1 MFCVTFT
8 VFSLGR
14 SQTVQPVLRVRVGK
28 TLVLESVMKISLLGL
43 RLLIR
48 VSLNIFMR
56 KKKKYLSFTDLNN
69 FELVLNSKDSRF
81 HPDSY
86 SV

>member
-28 TLVLESVMKISLLGL
+28 TLVSGLQCVMKMSLLGL

-48 VSLNIFMR
+48 VSVNIFIR
-56 KKKKYLSFTDLNN
+56 NKKKYLSFTVLKN
-69 FELVLNSKDSRF
+69 FELF
-81 HPDSY
+81 
-86 SV
+86 

>member
-1 MFCVTFT
+1 MKMFCVTFT

-28 TLVLESVMKISLLGL
+28 TLVSGLQCVMKMSLLGV

-48 VSLNIFMR
+48 VSVNIFIR
-56 KKKKYLSFTDLNN
+56 NKKKYLSFTVLKN
-69 FELVLNSKDSRF
+69 FELF
-81 HPDSY
+81 
-86 SV
+86 

>member
-1 MFCVTFT
+1 MFCVI

-28 TLVLESVMKISLLGL
+28 TLMSGLQCVMKMSLLGL

-48 VSLNIFMR
+48 VSLNIFRR
-56 KKKKYLSFTDLNN
+56 KKFLSSL
-69 FELVLNSKDSRF
+69 LKS
-81 HPDSY
+81 
-86 SV
+86 